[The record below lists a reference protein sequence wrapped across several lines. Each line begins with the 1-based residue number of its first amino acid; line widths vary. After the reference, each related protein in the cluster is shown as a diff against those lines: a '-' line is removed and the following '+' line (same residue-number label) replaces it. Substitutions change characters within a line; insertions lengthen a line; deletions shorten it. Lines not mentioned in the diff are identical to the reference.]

1 MSWRYRLHR
10 WLHDSPGSPIRF
22 IVVNLAIMV
31 VFGAIPAVIDA
42 NIGRDELRWSLTVW
56 FAFIVGA
63 RRCWG
68 GRPRSHTS
76 REPLSGR
83 TGVAQRHE
91 HHEAH
96 VEAEHPKAQCQ
107 RAVADPSTALRV
119 VVAHVASP
127 MR

>member
-56 FAFIVGA
+56 FAFIVGV
-63 RRCWG
+63 
-68 GRPRSHTS
+68 S
-76 REPLSGR
+76 
-83 TGVAQRHE
+83 
-91 HHEAH
+91 
-96 VEAEHPKAQCQ
+96 
-107 RAVADPSTALRV
+107 AVATWNVFIRLITLDYDDVKAR
-119 VVAHVASP
+119 
-127 MR
+127 MEYGE